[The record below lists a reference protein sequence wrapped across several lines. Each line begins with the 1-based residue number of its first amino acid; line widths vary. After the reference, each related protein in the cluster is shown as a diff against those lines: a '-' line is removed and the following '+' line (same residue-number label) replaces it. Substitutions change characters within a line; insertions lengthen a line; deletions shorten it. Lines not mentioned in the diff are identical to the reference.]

1 VKVLL
6 VGDSP
11 GALAAVRE
19 LGRAGWTP
27 GVASP
32 SRLGYAATSRW
43 NRRWHYVPPLVQ
55 NPGHFVTAVEEIVG
69 RFGYELAFGVGD
81 AEVLQLSA
89 NRRRLGAI
97 VPYVPHQQVRRA
109 FDKLELTDVAR
120 AAGLSTPDTQIANLQ
135 SVSNF
140 DLPVVVKARLHWDP
154 EVPRQAD
161 RVRAVVAHSKQDAL
175 DAADRMRAIGAEPVF
190 QEYSHGRVL
199 HVVVVTGTDHQILT
213 AAAHL
218 TTRLGSSETG
228 QSARAVTVP
237 LASELRGG
245 VQAFLRAIGWFGL
258 ADLQFWLSDD
268 NEARLTDFNGRIYGG
283 LALPYA
289 SGMRPIDTWAR
300 LATGRDVEVVS
311 PRIGVC
317 YQAMEGDLRNALQ
330 QSGLR
335 STMMVADAFYHSFFS
350 VHPIWSWS
358 DPRPGL
364 TYLAR
369 LPSRVRGR
377 V

>member
-1 VKVLL
+1 
-6 VGDSP
+6 
-11 GALAAVRE
+11 LAAVRE

-27 GVASP
+27 GVGSAS
-32 SRLGYAATSRW
+32 RRGYAATSRW

-55 NPGHFVTAVEEIVG
+55 NPGLFVTAVEEIVG
-69 RFGYELAFGVGD
+69 RFGYEVVFGVGD

-89 NRRRLGAI
+89 DRRRLGAI
-97 VPYVPHQQVRRA
+97 VPYAPHQQVRRA
-109 FDKLELTDVAR
+109 FDKLELTEVAR
-120 AAGLSTPDTQIANLQ
+120 SVGLSTPDTQIANPQ

-140 DLPVVVKARLHWDP
+140 KLPVVVKARLHWDP
-154 EVPRQAD
+154 EVPSRAD
-161 RVRAVVAHSKQDAL
+161 RMQAVVAHGEQDAV
-175 DAADRMRAIGAEPVF
+175 DAADRMREMGAAPVF

-199 HVVVVTGTDHQILT
+199 HVVVVADREHEILT

-237 LASELRGG
+237 LASELKGG
-245 VQAFLRAIGWFGL
+245 VQAFLKAIGWFGL
-258 ADLQFWLSDD
+258 ADLQFWLSDN

-283 LALPYA
+283 LALPHA

-300 LATGRDVEVVS
+300 LATGRDVEVVP
-311 PRIGVC
+311 PRLGVC
-317 YQAMEGDLRNALQ
+317 YQAMEGDLRNALK

-335 STMMVADAFYHSFFS
+335 SAMMVADALRHSFFS

-369 LPSRVRGR
+369 LPSRGLGR